1 MSKDNFEEIK
11 KTILEINE
19 IVSKVDP
26 IIKQSVFNILVGR
39 FISGDKMNDGVRV
52 EDNSKGKDEVK
63 DVNTDD
69 LGVFISPLDTKKPA
83 DALMAMVA
91 WLYSQYGA
99 YVMSIKELRELG
111 DSCGLTLPARI
122 DMTLRQAKSNGKNQ
136 FIQHGKAWKL
146 TVAGELAIKET
157 YNVTKGTKSLP
168 EEQA

>member
-11 KTILEINE
+11 KTLLEINE

-26 IIKQSVFNILVGR
+26 VIKQSVFNILVGR
-39 FISGDKMNDGVRV
+39 FISGNKADDGVKGAG
-52 EDNSKGKDEVK
+52 DSKSKDEVK

-69 LGVFISPLDTKKPA
+69 LGGFISTLDTKKPA

-91 WLYSQYGA
+91 WLYSQYGSYA
-99 YVMSIKELRELG
+99 MSIKELRELG

-136 FIQHGKAWKL
+136 FTQQGKAWKL
-146 TVAGELAIKET
+146 TVSGELAIKEA